1 MIRRLILRLLAI
13 VVGLLLTVWLALY
26 LFQDRLIF
34 QSVTLEHNYSF
45 SFNFNFEEH
54 FIPVGDQRTDTLNA
68 IWFRPVGES
77 KGLIIYFHGNRGN
90 LQRWGQYAPNL
101 TRHGYDVLMIDYRGY
116 GKSTGKPGE
125 QAFYRDASEVYQWA
139 RGRHPE
145 GKLILY
151 GRSLGSAVASH
162 LATEVSCDLLILE
175 TPFDELR
182 GVMDPYFESGA
193 RLLPLRYQFSNY
205 ENLRAVQS
213 RVIILHGTDDRVVPL
228 SSALRLKPLLQ
239 SPEDFVI
246 IPKGGHRNLGS
257 FPEYQ
262 QAIEKFL
269 R

>member
-1 MIRRLILRLLAI
+1 MIRKFLLRLVAI
-13 VVGLLLTVWLALY
+13 IAGLFVVLWSALF
-26 LFQDRLIF
+26 LFQDKLIF
-34 QSVTLEHNYSF
+34 QSVSLERNYVY
-45 SFNFNFEEH
+45 SFNFNFQEY
-54 FIPVGDQRTDTLNA
+54 FIPVGGQHTDTLNA
-68 IWFRPVGES
+68 LSFKPKEES

-101 TRHGYDVLMIDYRGY
+101 TRHGYEVLMIDYRGY

-125 QAFYRDASEVYQWA
+125 QAFYSDARQVYQWA

-182 GVMDPYFESGA
+182 GVMDPYFEFGIQF
-193 RLLPLRYQFSNY
+193 LPLRYKFSNY
-205 ENLRAVQS
+205 ENLRDVQS
-213 RVIILHGTDDRVVPL
+213 RVLILHGTADKVVPL
-228 SSALRLKPLLQ
+228 SSALRLKSQLQ

-262 QAIEKFL
+262 LALEKFL
-269 R
+269 P